1 MVDECIHDGILADFL
16 RDTKAE
22 VVGVSIFEFDREEY
36 ERQEREEVAYDT
48 KIATARRALDC
59 NIPRDV
65 IATITGL
72 SVDEIAT
79 L

>member
-1 MVDECIHDGILADFL
+1 M
-16 RDTKAE
+16 
-22 VVGVSIFEFDREEY
+22 SIFEFDREEW
-36 ERQEREEVAYDT
+36 ERQVRTEEYEDGAYDT
-48 KIATARRALDC
+48 KIATARKALDC

-72 SVDEIAT
+72 SLDVIAA